1 MMDYYGGISGAG
13 FGCAPVEAQQW
24 WSRTGLAKGCGGA
37 TKTNGTFCDGP
48 GCTATNPCATKTCKT
63 DQKYTCKLCNNGS
76 ASPSACPGWGG
87 GGAPYLPPVVYK
99 WWQLPTK
106 VEINGEECPTCL
118 DSSSGAKKK
127 PRQVTLDF
135 ARLQAAG
142 VSTKIHISFGRPAAT
157 KAHNIAGHSADTGN
171 TGAAAQQRWDL
182 AQAQRSTVSP
192 AVAAAAPGCALSAEA
207 EAALKN
213 VTAFSAAM
221 ASAGLADRFEN
232 FQSQAVL
239 EALNVSVS
247 RCTRRASGA
256 IKPIPAEPAS
266 WTKYNLGYNQSQA
279 EAYFTEQWV
288 RIWTGLVNLM
298 AAYEEPTQLGYTPL
312 HLQIAALFKGKGAQ
326 AAAAVKNAAE
336 RKAAEAKVQELKKKL
351 AKAEGVVEELS
362 L

>member
-1 MMDYYGGISGAG
+1 MSVHWLSHAGGISNAG
-13 FGCAPVEAQQW
+13 FGCAPREAQEW
-24 WSRTGLAKGCGGA
+24 WSRKGVFYGCGGT

-48 GCTATNPCATKTCKT
+48 GCMETNPCATKTCKT
-63 DQKYTCKLCNNGS
+63 DHLFTCALCNNGS
-76 ASPSACPGWGG
+76 ASPSACPS
-87 GGAPYLPPVVYK
+87 APGTGHYVYK

-106 VEINGEECPTCL
+106 VEINGEECSACL
-118 DSSSGAKKK
+118 DTSSGAKKK

-142 VSTKIHISFGRPAAT
+142 VSTKVHISFGRAAAT
-157 KAHNIAGHSADTGN
+157 KASTADTSD
-171 TGAAAQQRWDL
+171 TGAAAQQRWEQ

-192 AVAAAAPGCALSAEA
+192 AVAAATPGCALSAEA

-221 ASAGLADRFEN
+221 ASAGLAERFEN
-232 FQSQAVL
+232 SQSQAVL

-247 RCTRRASGA
+247 RCSRRASGA

-266 WTKYNLGYNQSQA
+266 WSKYNMGYNQSLA

-288 RIWTGLVNLM
+288 LIWTGLVNLM

-312 HLQIAALFKGKGAQ
+312 HLQIAALFKGKGVQ

-336 RKAAEAKVQELKKKL
+336 RKAAEAKVKELKKML
-351 AKAEGVVEELS
+351 AQAEGVVEELS
-362 L
+362 P